1 VILANGATNSN
12 PKIVTVAQMV
22 AIEQASERNG
32 VSVDT
37 LMENAGL
44 AVAMAGRRLIG
55 GVVADVSV
63 LVLVGPGNNGADGL
77 VAARHLLRWGAR
89 VTAYLVRNRPS
100 PDPKMALA
108 AEYQI
113 QVATCADDP
122 ELSQLEVLLGRS
134 RLVIDGVLGT
144 GNSRPL
150 EGVVKEVMLRLCHRR
165 NRPAPPKLLALDL
178 PSGLNADTGAVDE
191 ACPVVDLTVALGRP
205 KIGLLTFPGAAN
217 VGDLEIVDIGIPP
230 DLKED
235 KQINLELIT
244 PGWVAHRLPSRPL
257 DSHKGTFGHALVV
270 AGSRNYAGA
279 AFLASQAAVRV
290 GAGLVTLASPS
301 GVYPIAASKLTEV
314 IHLPLPEDSDGRV
327 TAAGAGLIASLVEE
341 GPRRYNAMLVGCGLG
356 WSEGTTDFMERL
368 LLNPPVLNPPDSEP
382 STNTPVI
389 IDADGLNNLSKLPDW
404 WSRLNRPTAVTPH
417 PGEMST
423 LTGIATAELQ
433 KDRAASVRHWSSLWG
448 ATVALKGAFTAVAE
462 PAGLV
467 RVSPFSN
474 PGLASGGTG
483 DVLSGII
490 AGLMAQGLSPN
501 DATCCGV
508 FIHGDAAERV
518 RRRIGESGM
527 VASDL
532 LEALPK
538 TLSSLRQLRV
548 G

>member
-1 VILANGATNSN
+1 VILANGTDSAN

-22 AIEQASERNG
+22 DIEQASQSNG
-32 VSVDT
+32 VSVDI

-44 AVAMAGRRLIG
+44 AVALAGRRLIG
-55 GVVADVSV
+55 GVIADVPV
-63 LVLVGPGNNGADGL
+63 LVLVGPGNNGTDGL
-77 VAARHLLRWGAR
+77 VAARHLRRWGAR
-89 VTAYLVRNRPS
+89 VTAYVVRNRPS

-113 QVATCADDP
+113 QVVTCADDP
-122 ELSQLEVLLGRS
+122 GLSQLDVLLSRS
-134 RLVIDGVLGT
+134 RLVIDAVLGT

-150 EGVVKEVMLRLCHRR
+150 EGAVKDVLLRLCHSL
-165 NRPAPPKLLALDL
+165 NQSAPPKLLALDL

-191 ACPVVDLTVALGRP
+191 SCPGVDLTVALGRP
-205 KIGLLTFPGAAN
+205 KIGLLTFPGAAK
-217 VGDLEIVDIGIPP
+217 VGDLEIADIGIPP
-230 DLKED
+230 DLEED
-235 KQINLELIT
+235 KRIDLELLT
-244 PGWVAHRLPSRPL
+244 PGWVARRLPSRPL

-270 AGSRNYAGA
+270 AGSRNYVGA

-290 GAGLVTLASPS
+290 GTGLVTLASPT

-327 TAAGAGLIASLVEE
+327 SAAGAELIASLVDE
-341 GPRRYNAMLVGCGLG
+341 GPRRDNAMLVGCGLG
-356 WSEGTTDFMERL
+356 CSAGTTDFMERL
-368 LLNPPVLNPPDSEP
+368 LLTPPDSGP
-382 STNTPVI
+382 SSNTPAI
-389 IDADGLNNLSKLPDW
+389 IDADGLNNLSELPEW
-404 WSRLNRPTAVTPH
+404 WSRLDRPTAVTPH

-433 KDRAASVRHWSSLWG
+433 KDRAASVSHWSLLWG
-448 ATVALKGAFTAVAE
+448 VTVALKGAYTTVAE
-462 PAGLV
+462 PGGLV

-490 AGLMAQGLSPN
+490 AGFMAQGLSPN

-508 FIHGDAAERV
+508 FAHGDAAERV

-532 LEALPK
+532 LEALPE
-538 TLSSLRQLRV
+538 TLASLRQRRV